1 MFQRILV
8 PLDGS
13 DRAEQAIVTAVN
25 LAHASG
31 GSIVLLQV
39 INPDIAHLESPG
51 ISMET
56 LDAEIERAKQYLAMI
71 AASNILSDIS
81 VTTEVL
87 TGDPALTIFPAAHA
101 QQADLI
107 VMCSHGSTGVR
118 RWGIG
123 SVSQKVARCCPLP
136 VLILREGAGV
146 PTNLH
151 PGGVRSVRVQVALD
165 GSPLA
170 EAALLPA
177 AQLSA
182 TLSAPAAGTL
192 HLVHVVPHATQDGQA
207 VHESAQKEAESYLQT
222 IQQRLLTEDAVD
234 LKLHITTLVAT
245 NTDIADALIGMAE
258 DSEGMEAVE
267 DFEGC
272 DCIAMATHGRGGLQ
286 RWLMGSITERVLHA
300 TKLPLLIIRPQKVTA
315 SDKPVEAP
323 EEEAL
328 TSWVG
333 LL

>member
-13 DRAEQAIVTAVN
+13 DRAEQAIATAAN
-25 LAHASG
+25 LARVSG

-39 INPDIAHLESPG
+39 VNPDITHLETPG

-71 AASNILSDIS
+71 AACNILSGIS

-101 QQADLI
+101 HQADLI
-107 VMCSHGSTGVR
+107 IMCSHGSTGIR

-123 SVSQKVARCCPLP
+123 SVSQKVARCSPLP

-182 TLSAPAAGTL
+182 ALSAPAQGAL
-192 HLVHVVPHATQDGQA
+192 HLVHILPLSIQDDQA
-207 VHESAQKEAESYLQT
+207 IRESAQKEAETYLQT
-222 IQQRLLTEDAVD
+222 IQQRLLTEDAAD
-234 LKLHITTLVAT
+234 LKLQITTLVGT
-245 NTDIADALIGMAE
+245 NIDVADALIGMAE
-258 DSEGMEAVE
+258 GSEGMES
-267 DFEGC
+267 DKNFEGC

-300 TKLPLLIIRPQKVTA
+300 TKLPLLIIRPQKVAA
-315 SDKPVEAP
+315 SHEPAEAA
-323 EEEAL
+323 EKAL

>member
-25 LAHASG
+25 LVHASG

-39 INPDIAHLESPG
+39 INSDITHLETPG

-71 AASNILSDIS
+71 ATSNILSGIA

-101 QQADLI
+101 HQADLI
-107 VMCSHGSTGVR
+107 IMCSHGSTGFR

-123 SVSQKVARCCPLP
+123 SVSQKVARCSPLP

-177 AQLSA
+177 ARLSA
-182 TLSAPAAGTL
+182 TLSAPAPGTL
-192 HLVHVVPHATQDGQA
+192 HLVQVLPLSPQDDQA
-207 VHESAQKEAESYLQT
+207 IRESAQKEAETYLQT
-222 IQQRLLTEDAVD
+222 IQQRLLTEDAAD
-234 LKLHITTLVAT
+234 LKLQITTLVRT
-245 NTDIADALIGMAE
+245 NTDVADALIGMAE
-258 DSEGMEAVE
+258 DGEGMEADE
-267 DFEGC
+267 HFEGC

-300 TKLPLLIIRPQKVTA
+300 TKLPLLIIRPQKVAA
-315 SDKPVEAP
+315 SHKQAEVP
-323 EEEAL
+323 EEAL

>member
-13 DRAEQAIVTAVN
+13 DRAEQAIATAAN
-25 LAHASG
+25 LARVSN

-39 INPDIAHLESPG
+39 VNPDTTHVETPAISIG
-51 ISMET
+51 I
-56 LDAEIERAKQYLAMI
+56 LDAEIEHAKQYLAMI
-71 AASNILSDIS
+71 AACNVLSGIG

-101 QQADLI
+101 HQADLI
-107 VMCSHGSTGVR
+107 IMCSHGSTGVR

-123 SVSQKVARCCPLP
+123 SVSQKVARCSPLP

-151 PGGVRSVRVQVALD
+151 PGGIRPVRVQVALD

-182 TLSAPAAGTL
+182 ALSAPAPGAL
-192 HLVHVVPHATQDGQA
+192 HLVHVLPFSTQDEQA
-207 VHESAQKEAESYLQT
+207 IRESAQKEAETYLQT
-222 IQQRLLTEDAVD
+222 IQQRLHTEDAAD
-234 LKLHITTLVAT
+234 LKLQITTLVET
-245 NTDIADALIGMAE
+245 NTDVADALICMAE
-258 DSEGMEAVE
+258 NSEGMEADE
-267 DFEGC
+267 NFAGC

-286 RWLMGSITERVLHA
+286 RWLIGSITERVLHA
-300 TKLPLLIIRPQKVTA
+300 TKLPLLIIRPQKVAA
-315 SDKPVEAP
+315 SHKPAEAP
-323 EEEAL
+323 EAAL